1 MFGIHKI
8 LDYYGKIVVG
18 IGVIVGGVFG
28 AIAIMI
34 FLNVVLRYLGI
45 PTISWVNEVAEYS
58 LYVSAFLAAPWVLRL
73 GLHIRIDILAKSLP
87 RKLAFQVERL
97 VDAIGLLICLTV
109 AYYSAIAAFAAY
121 QSGSQIYK
129 NLIIPEWPV
138 LAVIPVSF
146 VMLSIEFILR
156 LGMSQADF
164 DSQEDSLGGF

>member
-1 MFGIHKI
+1 MFGISKI

-18 IGVIVGGVFG
+18 IGVVVGAVFG

-34 FLNVVLRYLGI
+34 FLNIVLRFLGI
-45 PTISWVNEVAEYS
+45 PTLSWVNEVAEYS

-73 GLHIRIDILAKSLP
+73 GLHIRIDILAKTLP
-87 RKLAFQVERL
+87 RKLAFRVERL
-97 VDAIGLLICLTV
+97 VDAVGLLICLTV
-109 AYYSAIAAFAAY
+109 AYYSAIAAIAAY
-121 QSGSQIYK
+121 HSGSQIYK

-138 LAVIPVSF
+138 LAIIPISF

-164 DSQEDSLGGF
+164 DAQEDHVGGI